1 VQTLLVASRRFFS
14 AWVLA
19 AAMAVRA
26 VSWSSYRSVSQRRS
40 FLWELHRATFPILP
54 WFLVTSFLMS
64 LVIVRL
70 VIVTAESYDL
80 SQYSLQVL
88 VKSLVLEL
96 VPLFSALVVAMRYS
110 LPRSQQIQ
118 LEAPA
123 QAQLR
128 APSIVLAGAV
138 AMLFFTL
145 LSCVGALLISYLM
158 LYGLTPWGLPSYTHQ
173 VGKIFT
179 PATSMVFSLKALM
192 FCGAVTLVPMASALG
207 SRQQKWEEEE
217 VLLRMLT
224 RIFLVLLLVEILS
237 LIAIYL

>member
-1 VQTLLVASRRFFS
+1 VQTLLATGQRLVS

-26 VSWSSYRSVSQRRS
+26 VSWSNYRSGPQRGL
-40 FLWELHRATFPILP
+40 FLRELYRATYPVLP
-54 WFLVTSFLMS
+54 WFLVTSFFMS

-80 SQYSLQVL
+80 TQYSLQVL

-96 VPLFSALVVAMRYS
+96 IPLFAALVVAMRYS

-118 LEAPA
+118 ADPNAPA
-123 QAQLR
+123 L
-128 APSIVLAGAV
+128 APPIVLAGAF

-145 LSCVGALLISYLM
+145 LSCVGTLIISYLM

-173 VGKIFT
+173 VGKIFS
-179 PATSMVFSLKALM
+179 PATTLVFSFKALL
-192 FCGAVTLVPMASALG
+192 FCAAVTLVPMVSAL
-207 SRQQKWEEEE
+207 SAPQQKWEEEE

-224 RIFLVLLLVEILS
+224 RIFLMLLVVEILS